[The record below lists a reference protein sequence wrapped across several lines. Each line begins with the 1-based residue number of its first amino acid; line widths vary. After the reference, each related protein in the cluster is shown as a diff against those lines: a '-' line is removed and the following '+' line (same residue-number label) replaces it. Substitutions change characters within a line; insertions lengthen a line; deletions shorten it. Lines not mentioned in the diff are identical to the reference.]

1 MNRRQFLGSVVGA
14 TASGVVLADC
24 RDHRNIIQPDGD
36 SINCIDLTFN
46 RSLVGG
52 SGQEFLSAVRGE
64 FHFGAYEELLKHKK
78 SKKKY
83 AFTFEGANYRMRVT
97 SVDIDVNRAVG
108 CVTCVVYGAL
118 FS

>member
-24 RDHRNIIQPDGD
+24 RDHRNMIQPDGD

-46 RSLVGG
+46 R
-52 SGQEFLSAVRGE
+52 SAVRGE